1 MFDEIR
7 HMSCTLSINDL
18 KRFRNRSCVAGGRHV
33 RKGGN
38 ANLNHN
44 VAKVFGDRANREHAR
59 WLLFV
64 VLEG

>member
-1 MFDEIR
+1 
-7 HMSCTLSINDL
+7 
-18 KRFRNRSCVAGGRHV
+18 V